1 MWFLTKTSKI
11 QISFSHLKYKRVNTR
26 FGCSLI
32 MKLKGILWIV
42 NSKIPCK
49 KGMVGFPSKGGNLC
63 SCVEF
68 MSGRVVSIMLMG
80 QSKYDPFN
88 KQARIPQS

>member
-1 MWFLTKTSKI
+1 MWFLTKTSTI

-49 KGMVGFPSKGGNLC
+49 KGMVGSPSRGRNLY

-68 MSGRVVSIMLMG
+68 VLGRVVSIMLMG
-80 QSKYDPFN
+80 QPKHDPFN